1 MKTIN
6 NLTITSID
14 DNAHGT
20 TVTGAGS
27 GNGLATG
34 DHKGAAPES
43 DIIII
48 ETDFSKAAHSDELID
63 TIDYVRIK
71 EIVTT
76 EMAIR
81 SKLIEHVGQRITN
94 QFKSEF
100 PGLIESTVRIRKL
113 NPPIQG
119 TVKEVAIVIKSK
131 R

>member
-1 MKTIN
+1 MHLIEVVG
-6 NLTITSID
+6 IECYSY
-14 DNAHGT
+14 HGCM
-20 TVTGAGS
+20 
-27 GNGLATG
+27 
-34 DHKGAAPES
+34 PEEGTLGGKYIVDVS
-43 DIIII
+43 I
-48 ETDFSKAAHSDELID
+48 ETDFSKAAETDDLVD
-63 TIDYVRIK
+63 TIDYVRVK

-81 SKLIEHVGQRITN
+81 SKLIEHVGQRITD

-100 PGLIESTVRIRKL
+100 EGLIESSVRIRKI